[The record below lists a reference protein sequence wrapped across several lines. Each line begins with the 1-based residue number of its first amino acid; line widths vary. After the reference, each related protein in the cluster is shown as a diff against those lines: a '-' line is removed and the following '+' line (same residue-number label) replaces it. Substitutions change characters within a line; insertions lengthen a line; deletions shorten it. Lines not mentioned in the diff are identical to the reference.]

1 YFRGER
7 AELVHHDV
15 DGVLELEDFAAR
27 ISGDLARQLATRD
40 SGSDVGDVSHLAGEV
55 RRHEVHVV
63 GEVLPRAGD
72 LRHLRLAAQSSF
84 GSYLTRHARYFL
96 GECAQLIHHG
106 VDGVL
111 QLQCLA
117 ARFDGDCLGEISF
130 RHRSRH
136 GGNISYLARQI
147 PGERIHI
154 ISKVFPGAA
163 DAGYYSLTSELTLG
177 SYFSRHARHFIGEGA
192 ELVDHGVHGRADA
205 EEFALHRLAVNFEH
219 HLLAEI

>member
-1 YFRGER
+1 MRLSTKLSFSSYFAGDTRHFRGKST
-7 AELVHHDV
+7 EL
-15 DGVLELEDFAAR
+15 
-27 ISGDLARQLATRD
+27 IN
-40 SGSDVGDVSHLAGEV
+40 
-55 RRHEVHVV
+55 
-63 GEVLPRAGD
+63 
-72 LRHLRLAAQSSF
+72 
-84 GSYLTRHARYFL
+84 
-96 GECAQLIHHG
+96 HG
-106 VDGVL
+106 VDRVL

-219 HLLAEI
+219 HLLAEISLGDSG